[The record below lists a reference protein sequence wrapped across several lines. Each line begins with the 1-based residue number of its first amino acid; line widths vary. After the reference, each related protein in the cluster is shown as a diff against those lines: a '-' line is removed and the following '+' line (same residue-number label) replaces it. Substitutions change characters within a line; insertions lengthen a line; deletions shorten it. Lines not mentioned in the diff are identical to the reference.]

1 MKIKVVE
8 FQKCKILI
16 NKKMT
21 SYNLFTNRK
30 KIKIFY
36 YYK

>member
-1 MKIKVVE
+1 MIMKIKVVE

-30 KIKIFY
+30 KN
-36 YYK
+36 